1 MGTGLVPARCL
12 GMHVLIQKLKALHDI
27 SDEEETALLGAL
39 EGPYEVERGEDIA
52 ADGSMPK
59 HSTVMLAGVACRYKL
74 LADGRR
80 QILAFQYPGD
90 ITDIYSY
97 VLKRIDHGIGA
108 VTKCS
113 TAHLPHKA
121 LAALTEKYPNL
132 AYTLW
137 RDSLVDTAVAQT
149 WLVNAG
155 RRSAMERLA
164 HMICEQFVRLSV
176 VGLAKHGEPSK
187 FYITQTDLA
196 DASGLSLVHVN
207 KTLQLLKEKGLIG
220 RNPNLL
226 EILNWEGLR
235 AVGGFDPTY
244 LHLKGTHA

>member
-1 MGTGLVPARCL
+1 
-12 GMHVLIQKLKALHDI
+12 MHVLIQKLKALHEI
-27 SDEEETALLGAL
+27 SDEEEAAILSAL

-52 ADGSMPK
+52 ADGSTPK

-80 QILAFQYPGD
+80 QILSFEYPGD
-90 ITDIYSY
+90 VTDIYSY
-97 VLKRIDHGIGA
+97 ILKRIDHGIGA

-113 TAHLPHKA
+113 VGHLSHKA
-121 LAALTEKYPNL
+121 IAAMTAKYPNL
-132 AYTLW
+132 AYALW
-137 RDSLVDTAVAQT
+137 RDSLVDASVAQS

-155 RRSAMERLA
+155 RRSALERLA
-164 HMICEQFVRLSV
+164 HLICEQFVRLSV
-176 VGLAKHGEPSK
+176 VGLAKHGEPSS

-226 EILNWEGLR
+226 EILDWEGLK
-235 AVGGFDPTY
+235 AVAGFDPTY

>member
-1 MGTGLVPARCL
+1 
-12 GMHVLIQKLKALHDI
+12 MHVLIQKLNALHEI
-27 SDEEETALLGAL
+27 SDEEEAAILGAL

-52 ADGSMPK
+52 ADGSTPK

-80 QILAFQYPGD
+80 QILAFEYPGD
-90 ITDIYSY
+90 VTDIYSY

-113 TAHLPHKA
+113 VAHLPHKA
-121 LAALTEKYPNL
+121 IAALTEKYPNL

-137 RDSLVDTAVAQT
+137 RDSLVDASVAQS
-149 WLVNAG
+149 WLINAG
-155 RRSAMERLA
+155 RRSALERLA
-164 HMICEQFVRLSV
+164 HLICEQFVRLSV
-176 VGLAKHGEPSK
+176 VGLAKPGEPSR
-187 FYITQTDLA
+187 FYINQTDLA

-207 KTLQLLKEKGLIG
+207 KTLQLLKDKGLIG

-226 EILNWEGLR
+226 EILDWEGLK
-235 AVGGFDPTY
+235 AVAGFEPTY
-244 LHLKGTHA
+244 LHFKGLHV

>member
-1 MGTGLVPARCL
+1 
-12 GMHVLIQKLKALHDI
+12 MHVLIQKLKALHEI
-27 SDEEETALLGAL
+27 SDDEEAAILSAL

-52 ADGSMPK
+52 ADGSTPK

-80 QILAFQYPGD
+80 QILAFEYPGD
-90 ITDIYSY
+90 VTDIYSY

-113 TAHLPHKA
+113 IAHLPHKA
-121 LAALTEKYPNL
+121 IAALTEKYPNL

-137 RDSLVDTAVAQT
+137 RDSLVDASVAQS

-155 RRSAMERLA
+155 RRSALERLA

-176 VGLAKHGEPSK
+176 VGLAKHGEPSR

-226 EILNWEGLR
+226 EILDWEGLK
-235 AVGGFDPTY
+235 AVAGFDPTY
-244 LHLKGTHA
+244 LHFKGTHA